1 MTLDFSI
8 SGNTVLKNINLILN
22 TDRVNFKL
30 HTSLRIPGKQW
41 DEEKKRPKNIYL
53 KKYKKLN
60 NKLDSLKKELV
71 LHLNQRQIQ
80 KKEINQKS
88 LSRVVQRIMDGNK
101 DLQLENSLLSLIQN
115 YIAERSDFICYST
128 YKRYKVFYN
137 LIQRFEGYIM
147 KHLFIE
153 DINMEFVKKFIA
165 FGKEEKYSENTI
177 YRTIHFVKTI
187 LNFVEKKGV
196 RTSVREMNIKREKQ
210 QKEIV
215 SLSEKEILK
224 IKKTALPQ
232 DLKAAKDWLIISCY
246 TGQRFSDFMKFSID
260 KVVEINGKTCIK
272 FTQQK
277 TKKKIILP
285 LHPSVKNVI
294 QRNENS
300 FPETLDIVTY
310 NKHIKLIAKIAGINH
325 TLSARKRVGH
335 RAKSFIMEKWETI
348 TSHIGRRSFATN
360 FYGKIPTPLLL
371 HATGHSTEQ
380 VFLNYINDFDNDR
393 ITSLGDHFTRI
404 YKERNTIYNHI

>member
-1 MTLDFSI
+1 MTLDFSL

-22 TDRVNFKL
+22 TDRLNFKL
-30 HTSLRIPGKQW
+30 HTSLRIPGEQW

-53 KKYKKLN
+53 KEYKKLN

-71 LHLNQRQIQ
+71 LYLNQRQIQ
-80 KKEINQKS
+80 KREMNQRS
-88 LSRVVQRIMDGNK
+88 LSRVVQKLISENK
-101 DLQLENSLLSLIQN
+101 DVQLENSLLSLVQS
-115 YIAERSDFICYST
+115 YISDRNDFICYST

-137 LIQRFEGYIM
+137 LIQRFEGYAM

-153 DINMEFVKKFIA
+153 DINMEFVKEFIA

-224 IKKTALPQ
+224 IENTNLP
-232 DLKAAKDWLIISCY
+232 DELKAAKDWLIISCY

-260 KVVEINGKTCIK
+260 KMVNIDGKTCIK
-272 FTQQK
+272 FIQQK

-285 LHPSVKNVI
+285 LHPSVKNII
-294 QRNENS
+294 QRNENA
-300 FPETLDIVTY
+300 FPKPLDIITY
-310 NKHIKLIAKIAGINH
+310 NKQIKLIARIAGINH

-335 RAKSFIMEKWETI
+335 RAKSFVMEKWETI

-393 ITSLGDHFTRI
+393 ITSLGDYFDKLYQKI
-404 YKERNTIYNHI
+404 IMS

>member
-1 MTLDFSI
+1 MTLDFSL

-22 TDRVNFKL
+22 IDRVNFKL
-30 HTSLRIPGKQW
+30 HTSLRIPGEQW

-60 NKLDSLKKELV
+60 NKLDSLKKELI

-101 DLQLENSLLSLIQN
+101 DLQLKNSLLSLIQS

-215 SLSEKEILK
+215 SLSENEILK
-224 IKKTALPQ
+224 IEKTKLPEE
-232 DLKAAKDWLIISCY
+232 LNAAKDWLVISCY
-246 TGQRFSDFMKFSID
+246 TGQRFSDFIKFSID
-260 KVVEINGKTCIK
+260 KMIEIKGKQCIQ

-277 TKKKIILP
+277 TNKKIVLP
-285 LHPSVKNVI
+285 LHPKVKDI
-294 QRNENS
+294 LHRNKNS
-300 FPETLDIVTY
+300 FPKTLDIITY
-310 NKHIKLIAKIAGINH
+310 NKHIKLIAKITGINN

-335 RAKSFIMEKWETI
+335 RVKSFTMEKWQTI

-380 VFLNYINDFDNDR
+380 IFLNYINDFDNDR
-393 ITSLGDHFTRI
+393 ITSLGDHFD
-404 YKERNTIYNHI
+404 KLHQTIITNPNL

>member
-1 MTLDFSI
+1 MTLNFTL
-8 SGNTVLKNINLILN
+8 SGNSILKNINLHLHFEN
-22 TDRVNFKL
+22 HNFKCY
-30 HTSLRIPGKQW
+30 TPLRIPGEQW

-60 NKLDSLKKELV
+60 NKLDSLKKELA
-71 LHLNQRQIQ
+71 LHLNQRQNQ

-101 DLQLENSLLSLIQN
+101 ELQLENSLLSFIKS
-115 YIAERSDFICYST
+115 YIAERNDFICYST

-137 LIQRFEGYIM
+137 LIQRFEGHVM

-153 DINMEFVKKFIA
+153 DINMEFVKKFIV
-165 FGKEEKYSENTI
+165 FGKEEKYIENTI

-224 IKKTALPQ
+224 IKNTALPQ

-246 TGQRFSDFMKFSID
+246 TGQRFSDFIKFSID
-260 KVVEINGKTCIK
+260 KMVEINGKTCIK

-285 LHPSVKNVI
+285 LHPSVINVI
-294 QRNENS
+294 QRNEN
-300 FPETLDIVTY
+300 
-310 NKHIKLIAKIAGINH
+310 A
-325 TLSARKRVGH
+325 
-335 RAKSFIMEKWETI
+335 
-348 TSHIGRRSFATN
+348 
-360 FYGKIPTPLLL
+360 
-371 HATGHSTEQ
+371 
-380 VFLNYINDFDNDR
+380 LN
-393 ITSLGDHFTRI
+393 L
-404 YKERNTIYNHI
+404 

>member
-1 MTLDFSI
+1 MTLKYVL
-8 SGNTVLKNINLILN
+8 SGNTIVKNINLFLTIDN
-22 TDRVNFKL
+22 INFKF
-30 HTSLRIPGKQW
+30 HTLLRIPQEDWDTEKQ
-41 DEEKKRPKNIYL
+41 RPKNIYL
-53 KKYKKLN
+53 KKHKKIN
-60 NKLDSLKKELV
+60 CKLDILKKELALYV
-71 LHLNQRQIQ
+71 HKKSEEKKTINQRTLSKMLHKLILQ
-80 KKEINQKS
+80 NQGS
-88 LSRVVQRIMDGNK
+88 YPPD
-101 DLQLENSLLSLIQN
+101 SLLFYMEN
-115 YIAERSDFICYST
+115 YIRDRKDFICYST

-137 LIQRFEGYIM
+137 LIQRFEGYAM

-153 DINMEFVKKFIA
+153 DINMEFVKEFIA

-224 IKKTALPQ
+224 IENTNLP
-232 DLKAAKDWLIISCY
+232 DELKAAKDWLIISCY

-260 KVVEINGKTCIK
+260 KMVNIDGKTCIK
-272 FTQQK
+272 FIQQK

-285 LHPSVKNVI
+285 LHPSVKNII
-294 QRNENS
+294 QRNENA
-300 FPETLDIVTY
+300 FPKPLDIITY
-310 NKHIKLIAKIAGINH
+310 NKQIKLIARIAGINH

-393 ITSLGDHFTRI
+393 ITSLGDYFDKLHQKI
-404 YKERNTIYNHI
+404 IE

>member
-1 MTLDFSI
+1 MTLHFSL
-8 SGNTVLKNINLILN
+8 SGNAVLKNINLILN
-22 TDRVNFKL
+22 TDCVNFKL
-30 HTSLRIPGKQW
+30 HTSLRIPNEQW
-41 DEEKKRPKNIYL
+41 DEERKRPKNIYL

-71 LHLNQRQIQ
+71 LYLNQRQSQ
-80 KKEINQKS
+80 KKGINQKS
-88 LSRVVQRIMDGNK
+88 LSRVVQRIIDENK
-101 DLQLENSLLSLIQN
+101 NLEIENSLLSLIQS
-115 YIAERSDFICYST
+115 YIEDRNDFICHST

-196 RTSVREMNIKREKQ
+196 RTSVREINIKRDKQ

-224 IKKTALPQ
+224 IKNTTLPR

-246 TGQRFSDFMKFSID
+246 TGQRFSDFMKFSIE
-260 KVVEINGKTCIK
+260 KIVKINGKTCIK

-285 LHPSVKNVI
+285 LHPSVKNII
-294 QRNENS
+294 QRNQNS
-300 FPETLDIVTY
+300 FPEPLDIATY
-310 NKHIKLIAKIAGINH
+310 NKHIKLIAKISGINH
-325 TLSARKRVGH
+325 TLSAKKRIGH
-335 RAKSFIMEKWETI
+335 RTKSFIMEKWETI

-371 HATGHSTEQ
+371 HATGHSSEQ
-380 VFLNYINDFDNDR
+380 VFLNYINDFDNNR
-393 ITSLGDHFTRI
+393 ITALGDYFD
-404 YKERNTIYNHI
+404 KLYNPLCIMN

>member
-1 MTLDFSI
+1 MTLDFSL
-8 SGNTVLKNINLILN
+8 SGNTVLKNINLTIN
-22 TDRVNFKL
+22 TDSVNFKL
-30 HTSLRIPGKQW
+30 HTSLRIPGEQW

-71 LHLNQRQIQ
+71 FYLNQRQIQ
-80 KKEINQKS
+80 KKEISQRS
-88 LSRVVQRIMDGNK
+88 LSRVIQRIMDGNK
-101 DLQLENSLLSLIQN
+101 DLQPDNSLLSLVQT
-115 YIAERSDFICYST
+115 YISDRNDFICCST

-165 FGKEEKYSENTI
+165 FGREEKYSENTI

-224 IKKTALPQ
+224 IENTNLP
-232 DLKAAKDWLIISCY
+232 DELKAAKDWLIISCY

-260 KVVEINGKTCIK
+260 KIIEINGKTCIE
-272 FTQQK
+272 FTQLK

-300 FPETLDIVTY
+300 FPEPLDIITY
-310 NKHIKLIAKIAGINH
+310 NKHIKLIVKIAGINH

-335 RAKSFIMEKWETI
+335 RTKSFIMEKWETI

-380 VFLNYINDFDNDR
+380 VFLKYINDFDNAK
-393 ITSLGDHFTRI
+393 IEYLSDHFDKLHQKI
-404 YKERNTIYNHI
+404 IMG

>member
-1 MTLDFSI
+1 
-8 SGNTVLKNINLILN
+8 
-22 TDRVNFKL
+22 
-30 HTSLRIPGKQW
+30 
-41 DEEKKRPKNIYL
+41 
-53 KKYKKLN
+53 
-60 NKLDSLKKELV
+60 
-71 LHLNQRQIQ
+71 
-80 KKEINQKS
+80 
-88 LSRVVQRIMDGNK
+88 
-101 DLQLENSLLSLIQN
+101 
-115 YIAERSDFICYST
+115 
-128 YKRYKVFYN
+128 
-137 LIQRFEGYIM
+137 M

-165 FGKEEKYSENTI
+165 FSKEEKYSENTI

-196 RTSVREMNIKREKQ
+196 RTSVREINIKREKQ

-224 IKKTALPQ
+224 IKNTVLPQ

-260 KVVEINGKTCIK
+260 KMVEINGKTCIK

-300 FPETLDIVTY
+300 FPEPLDIITY
-310 NKHIKLIAKIAGINH
+310 NKHIKLIAKIAGINN
-325 TLSARKRVGH
+325 TLCARKRVGH
-335 RAKSFIMEKWETI
+335 RVKSFIMEKWETI

-380 VFLNYINDFDNDR
+380 VFLNYINDFDYDR
-393 ITSLGDHFTRI
+393 ITFLGDHFD
-404 YKERNTIYNHI
+404 KLHQTIITNPNL